1 MHINNYIKSYSIYSI
16 RDNTNQNVYIGSTSN
31 LTGRINTHISS
42 FKAGNSSCSSVKV
55 LKNDNYTID
64 VLISGLTADEVKCS
78 ELNFINA
85 YGAKAVNA
93 NKPIVIS
100 LAEYQQL
107 YQKRFR
113 DSKKKITVV
122 NP

>member
-1 MHINNYIKSYSIYSI
+1 
-16 RDNTNQNVYIGSTSN
+16 
-31 LTGRINTHISS
+31 
-42 FKAGNSSCSSVKV
+42 VKV